1 MISEIA
7 CPQWLVG
14 TRYGSV
20 MVFRMLFPLIMFVC
34 LSVVALELRF
44 FIISQAIAIG
54 YAIMI
59 TRSLDLNWKM
69 RALRL
74 LPMFLLPLL
83 SSITYF
89 TLRGFTRMCKHFT
102 ALYSPFLICAMCPCV
117 SIFSFCFLLVEEDD
131 GSILFQID
139 ICKCILYVTY

>member
-1 MISEIA
+1 MYWYQYHSGDCLFQFLSLLGVRLISEIA
-7 CPQWLVG
+7 CSQWLVG
-14 TRYGSV
+14 IRYGSV
-20 MVFRMLFPLIMFVC
+20 MIFSMLFPLIMFVC

-102 ALYSPFLICAMCPCV
+102 ALYSPFLTWAHMCDAPMC
-117 SIFSFCFLLVEEDD
+117 
-131 GSILFQID
+131 
-139 ICKCILYVTY
+139 